1 MPVSANFLDYALD
14 QLRELG
20 AVRTRRMFG
29 GIGIYSG
36 EVFFALID
44 DDVLYF
50 KVDDSNRN
58 AYTARG
64 SEPFRPVAD
73 DPNAVSLSYYQVPE
87 DVLEDPDELKAWA
100 HKSIAIAAARAA
112 IKAKK
117 NSPRVRAKK
126 SRKR

>member
-1 MPVSANFLDYALD
+1 MPVSSNYLTYVLE
-14 QLRELG
+14 QLQATG

-36 EVFFALID
+36 ELFFALID

-50 KVDDSNRN
+50 KVDDSNRD

-64 SEPFRPVAD
+64 SEPFRPLAD

-100 HKSIAIAAARAA
+100 HKSI
-112 IKAKK
+112 
-117 NSPRVRAKK
+117 
-126 SRKR
+126 